1 MQKRNRIMDSGHNI
15 KPIQIENRL
24 IGPGHPVFIIAEI
37 GVNHNGDKDLAKRT
51 IEAAA
56 RVGADCV
63 KFQTWR
69 TEEFMAD
76 RELEYEYVS
85 GGGLVKEKMYDMFKR
100 LELPLQWHQELF
112 DHARSLGLVPLTS
125 VADPLSTDAALEA
138 DVKALKLASEDLINL
153 PLLEYVAAKDVPLI
167 LSTGMADEIE
177 IRDALDIMKRHHAL
191 PRTIFLH
198 CVSLYPTKDD
208 EANLLRMQ
216 VIQELTG
223 CIPGYSDHTV
233 GPEACLS
240 AIALGACVLEKHFTL
255 DKGLPG
261 PDHAMS
267 ADSIELGAIVNA
279 VRRMEVMLGNKTLDI
294 PPREQE
300 FRHVFRRSVVA
311 AHALQKGTRLAA
323 TDVVLK
329 RPGSGLRAREIPK
342 LLGCV
347 LNRDVVADAQIT
359 WEMFE
364 TV

>member
-1 MQKRNRIMDSGHNI
+1 MDSGHNI

-37 GVNHNGDKDLAKRT
+37 GVNHNGDKVLAKRT

-56 RVGADCV
+56 RAGADCV

-76 RELEYEYVS
+76 RDLEYEYVS

-112 DHARSLGLVPLTS
+112 DHARNLGLVPLTS

-138 DVKALKLASEDLINL
+138 GVKALKLASEDLINL

-177 IRDALDIMKRHHAL
+177 IKDALEIMKHYHAL
-191 PRTIFLH
+191 SRTIFLH
-198 CVSLYPTKDD
+198 CVSLYPTKDG

-216 VIQELTG
+216 AIQEVTG
-223 CIPGYSDHTV
+223 CIPGYSDHTI
-233 GPEACLS
+233 GPEACLG
-240 AIALGACVLEKHFTL
+240 AVALGACVLEKHFTL

-267 ADSIELGAIVNA
+267 ADPKELMRLVSMI
-279 VRRMEVMLGNKTLDI
+279 RRIDNMLGQKILQLSE
-294 PPREQE
+294 REAE
-300 FRHVFRRSVVA
+300 VRNTFRRSIVA
-311 AHALQKGTRLAA
+311 ARDLLAGERLKAE
-323 TDVVLK
+323 DLSLK
-329 RPGSGLRAREIPK
+329 RPGYGMQPRNLSNIIGKKIMCNIKKNERI
-342 LLGCV
+342 V
-347 LNRDVVADAQIT
+347 LNFFDD
-359 WEMFE
+359 EYGE
-364 TV
+364 